1 MTGST
6 SLVILLML
14 LAAVFAW
21 LLARTRRSAHRR
33 LDGEDIDHDVLEQA
47 EQELSDL
54 DALADPEDADDHLP
68 DWGPGA
74 PK

>member
-14 LAAVFAW
+14 LAAVFVW
-21 LLARTRRSAHRR
+21 LLARTRRGGRCR
-33 LDGEDIDHDVLEQA
+33 LDDDIDHEVLEQA

-54 DALADPEDADDHLP
+54 DALATPEDADDHLP